1 MTDAWL
7 AMGRAALL
15 TGVLL
20 LAGSAMS
27 TRLAPTRAVR
37 PALQLAGV
45 LLLLGLGLQLIGQ
58 LRAFDAFLADADPLA
73 DTLAMIARTG
83 WGRNR
88 TVMAAVGV
96 LALLVGLVMR
106 ERPPLDWSARVLALL
121 ALCLLPRL
129 GHAAA
134 VEDGVVRA
142 YLLAFVHASAAS
154 LWLGTLALLARGWW
168 TDVPSLRAAVMPYGR
183 LALVA
188 APVTLVSGV
197 VTAWP
202 RFGSVF
208 TVLDSGYGQLLAVK
222 VTVVAVILALGAQ
235 HHRRLVRGG
244 GEPSRGTLLAEVLLA
259 LAVLTLT
266 GWLAE
271 AAPPELSP

>member
-7 AMGRAALL
+7 ALGRAALL
-15 TGVLL
+15 AGVLL
-20 LAGSAMS
+20 LAGAAVS
-27 TRLAPTRAVR
+27 TWLAPTRALR
-37 PALQLAGV
+37 PALQLAGA
-45 LLLLGLGLQLIGQ
+45 LLLLGLGLQLVGQ

-88 TVMAAVGV
+88 LAVSAVAALTL
-96 LALLVGLVMR
+96 LAGLLMR
-106 ERPPLDWSARVLALL
+106 ERSATDWSARVLALV
-121 ALCLLPRL
+121 ALSLLPRL

-134 VEDGVVRA
+134 VDDGVVRA
-142 YLLAFVHASAAS
+142 YLVAFVHASAAS

-168 TDVPSLRAAVMPYGR
+168 TGVPSLCAAVVPYGR

-188 APVTLVSGV
+188 APVTLATGV

-208 TVLDSGYGQLLAVK
+208 TVLESGYGQLLAVK
-222 VTVVAVILALGAQ
+222 VAVVAVILGLGAQ

-244 GEPSRGTLLAEVLLA
+244 AEPSRGSLLAEVLLA
-259 LAVLTLT
+259 VVVLVLT

-271 AAPPELSP
+271 SAPPDV

>member
-7 AMGRAALL
+7 AIGRGALL

-20 LAGSAMS
+20 LAGSAVC
-27 TRLAPTRAVR
+27 TWLAPARAIR
-37 PALQLAGV
+37 APLQVAGA
-45 LLLLGLGLQLIGQ
+45 LLLLGLGLQLVGQ
-58 LRAFDAFLADADPLA
+58 LRAFDAFLPDAEPLA

-88 TVMAAVGV
+88 LAMGVMAALTLLTGL
-96 LALLVGLVMR
+96 LAR
-106 ERPPLDWSARVLALL
+106 ERSRTDWSSRLL
-121 ALCLLPRL
+121 ALVALMLLPRL

-142 YLLAFVHASAAS
+142 YLLALVHASAAS
-154 LWLGTLALLARGWW
+154 LWLGTLMLLARGWW
-168 TDVPSLRAAVMPYGR
+168 TDVSPLRAAVLPYGR

-188 APVTLVSGV
+188 APLTLATGV

-202 RFGSVF
+202 RFVSVF
-208 TVLDSGYGQLLAVK
+208 TVFDSGYGQLLAVK
-222 VTVVAVILALGAQ
+222 VASVMIILSLGAL

-244 GEPSRGTLLAEVLLA
+244 AEPSRGTLLAEVLLA
-259 LAVLTLT
+259 VLVLGLT

-271 AAPPELSP
+271 SAPPT

>member
-7 AMGRAALL
+7 AFGRAALL
-15 TGVLL
+15 AGVLL
-20 LAGSAMS
+20 LAGSAVS
-27 TRLAPTRAVR
+27 SWLAPTRAIR
-37 PALQLAGV
+37 PAMRVAGA
-45 LLLLGLGLQLIGQ
+45 LLLFGLGLQLMGQ
-58 LRAFDAFLADADPLA
+58 LRAFDAFLPDADPLA

-88 TVMAAVGV
+88 LAVGAV
-96 LALLVGLVMR
+96 ATLTLLVGLLLR
-106 ERPPLDWSARVLALL
+106 ERSASDWSARVLALV
-121 ALCLLPRL
+121 AVGLLPRL

-134 VEDGVVRA
+134 VEEGVVRA
-142 YLLAFVHASAAS
+142 YLIALVHASAAS
-154 LWLGTLALLARGWW
+154 VWLGTLALLARGWW
-168 TDVPSLRAAVMPYGR
+168 TGVQSLRAAVSPYGR
-183 LALVA
+183 LALMA
-188 APVTLVSGV
+188 APLTLVSGV

-222 VTVVAVILALGAQ
+222 VVVVAVILGLGAQ

-244 GEPSRGTLLAEVLLA
+244 DEPSRGTLLTEVA
-259 LAVLTLT
+259 LAVVVLALT

-271 AAPPELSP
+271 SAPPE

>member
-7 AMGRAALL
+7 AMGRTAMLA
-15 TGVLL
+15 GVLL
-20 LAGSAMS
+20 LAGSAVS
-27 TRLAPTRAVR
+27 TWLAPTRAVR
-37 PALQLAGV
+37 RPLQMAGA
-45 LLLLGLGLQLIGQ
+45 LLLLGLGLQLVGQ
-58 LRAFDAFLADADPLA
+58 LRAFDAFLPDADPLA
-73 DTLAMIARTG
+73 DTVGMIARTS

-88 TVMAAVGV
+88 AALGTLGV
-96 LALLVGLVMR
+96 LTLLAGLVMR
-106 ERPPLDWSARVLALL
+106 TRRPTDWSTRVLALL
-121 ALCLLPRL
+121 ALGLLPRL

-142 YLLAFVHASAAS
+142 YLLALAHASAAS
-154 LWLGTLALLARGWW
+154 IWLGTLALLARGWW
-168 TDVPSLRAAVMPYGR
+168 TGVSSLRAAVAPYGR

-202 RFGSVF
+202 RFGRVV

-222 VTVVAVILALGAQ
+222 IAVVVVILGLGAQ

-244 GEPSRGTLLAEVLLA
+244 VEPTRGTLLAEVLLA
-259 LAVLTLT
+259 VLVLTIT

-271 AAPPELSP
+271 SAPPAG